1 MRALSLA
8 AAGVSGA
15 LLSQP
20 AGGRRMCVLN
30 GTDPTDEHVLVR
42 IYRNNVRSMSF
53 EHPGEKKEVGSE
65 TTVQCEGPVPESCF
79 GGEEESCPP
88 CPCTMD
94 GSGLAFS
101 YARVMWSQVRQ
112 RCQSFLRPLGWK
124 PPRFLI
130 IGYGGG
136 SIPGYLLENCPEG
149 TVVESVEYNPKVI
162 EAARR
167 YFGSSDTK
175 KFRIEHNDAL
185 PAVAQRVSAGAK
197 YDAVIVDCF
206 TGNGAVPDHCRNQEF
221 LGDVSLLLER
231 NGKLLQNIWHYSPK
245 SDEVKSQFQETL
257 ESYRRLFGATT
268 QVLNVPM
275 PPEFAWN
282 DVLMGV
288 NSG

>member
-1 MRALSLA
+1 
-8 AAGVSGA
+8 
-15 LLSQP
+15 
-20 AGGRRMCVLN
+20 
-30 GTDPTDEHVLVR
+30 
-42 IYRNNVRSMSF
+42 
-53 EHPGEKKEVGSE
+53 
-65 TTVQCEGPVPESCF
+65 
-79 GGEEESCPP
+79 
-88 CPCTMD
+88 
-94 GSGLAFS
+94 
-101 YARVMWSQVRQ
+101 
-112 RCQSFLRPLGWK
+112 
-124 PPRFLI
+124 
-130 IGYGGG
+130 
-136 SIPGYLLENCPEG
+136 
-149 TVVESVEYNPKVI
+149 
-162 EAARR
+162 
-167 YFGSSDTK
+167 
-175 KFRIEHNDAL
+175 L